1 MEVADTKHE
10 LPAAFSAERAS
21 ASAHKVLRRDL
32 ESLFQD
38 DPALAN
44 SSWAAST
51 ARRGTSPDEAPR
63 LARRRRQ
70 DAFAAGLRLLS
81 SDPPALALV

>member
-32 ESLFQD
+32 ESLFRD
-38 DPALAN
+38 DPALAGRCRTFC
-44 SSWAAST
+44 AD
-51 ARRGTSPDEAPR
+51 RGCDGGPLNAWLCDAHRIRLVIDAR
-63 LARRRRQ
+63 LA
-70 DAFAAGLRLLS
+70 
-81 SDPPALALV
+81 